1 MEDVLAVSETGLHGA
16 DPALEDV
23 STNVHSAKACLALT
37 TKAEAAVKPTL
48 Q

>member
-23 STNVHSAKACLALT
+23 SFNDKFCKACLRMTPALG
-37 TKAEAAVKPTL
+37 
-48 Q
+48 